1 MSWEI
6 EPPECQE
13 YKDAFDNAIR
23 KAHHRDIL
31 MFCSAS
37 DQGYFENSTYPHAS
51 DPSYIFKIGAAT
63 ATGSVLD
70 FVNDRNLDF
79 IFPGQD
85 VVLGSPDGNVSDKPL
100 EGLVSHTG
108 SSVATAL
115 ASGLAALVLECVRLG
130 YYIGT
135 QMTSR
140 PRGRGIIQREDM
152 FKIMRRDTLEHAF
165 LSMCVGSQADSNRY
179 VDVRAT
185 FSEFTEKLKRNE
197 GASEAQLDVIAD
209 LARLFLR
216 KTD

>member
-6 EPPECQE
+6 EPPERQE

-37 DQGYFENSTYPHAS
+37 DQGYFENFHYPHAS

-70 FVNDRNLDF
+70 FVHDRDRNLNF
-79 IFPGQD
+79 LFPGKE

-130 YYIGT
+130 YIGT

-152 FKIMRRDTLEHAF
+152 YKIMRRDALEHAF
-165 LSMCVGSQADSNRY
+165 LSMCGQADSNRY

-185 FSEFTEKLKRNE
+185 FSGFTEKLKRNE
-197 GASEAQLDVIAD
+197 GASEAQLDVITD